1 MKLLELLHGHAGWE
15 AEPLA
20 KACGIS
26 PRTLQRDLDALS
38 AAGFPVYFDR
48 GYRLAA
54 PALLPAITLTVDQAL
69 ALRLAAETAA
79 QRAETAAARILAVA
93 AGKLADALAAKPP
106 GDGDERQLA
115 LPVQDPRADATLAT
129 LATAIAERRTVKV
142 TMAAGVGRGT
152 ASRRLDP
159 YRLLA
164 TSAGVELLG
173 YCHERRR
180 ILRLPVARLREVAS
194 LQRRFRAAPA
204 RLVERHLHPAR
215 SVAPEL
221 HWVRLACRPPLVQHL
236 KKHPLVG
243 SLMWEDGPDG
253 SVVHTLGVRR
263 PEDLLPWLLSCGDAV
278 EVLGPLDLRQ
288 EMARVARA
296 VAERHAAI
304 PVPPGSAAS

>member
-1 MKLLELLHGHAGWE
+1 MKLLELLHGQTGWE
-15 AEPLA
+15 ADPLA
-20 KACGIS
+20 KACGVS
-26 PRTLQRDLDALS
+26 TRTLQRDLDAL
-38 AAGFPVYFDR
+38 AVAGFPVYFDH

-54 PALLPAITLTVDQAL
+54 PALLPAITLTVEQAL

-79 QRAETAAARILAVA
+79 KRAETATARTLAVA

-106 GDGDERQLA
+106 GDGAERQLS
-115 LPVQDPRADATLAT
+115 LPVHDPRAETCLSALAG
-129 LATAIAERRTVKV
+129 AIAERRTVRA
-142 TMAAGVGRGT
+142 TMTGGTGRET
-152 ASRRLDP
+152 ASRRIDP

-164 TSAGVELLG
+164 TAAGVELLG

-180 ILRLPVARLREVAS
+180 ILRLPVARLREVVP
-194 LQRRFRAAPA
+194 LQRRFRPAPA
-204 RLVERHLHPAR
+204 RLVERHLHSAR
-215 SVAPEL
+215 SAAPEL
-221 HWVRLACRPPLVQHL
+221 HWVRLACRPPLVQNL

-278 EVLGPLDLRQ
+278 EVLSPLDLRQ

-304 PVPPGSAAS
+304 PVLPGSAAS